1 VGLSLAVASRYESR
15 VFEERDYVMKMVKQ
29 LAKLLAALL
38 KLKSEQKYDEAVQS
52 LEGACQDLLGL
63 DFGALALVDSQ
74 SGASL
79 LREVAHIR
87 TFARLLEE
95 LSLVHADKGEE
106 AKARARARH
115 AFEMYCEALVR
126 RGEDGE
132 ARAGIGRLQDRVD
145 EALLS
150 DRYRKLLR

>member
-1 VGLSLAVASRYESR
+1 
-15 VFEERDYVMKMVKQ
+15 VFEERDYVMRMVQQ
-29 LAKLLAALL
+29 LAKLLAAVL

-63 DFGALALVDSQ
+63 DFGALALVDSE

-79 LREVAHIR
+79 LRDVSRVR

-95 LSLVHADKGEE
+95 LAQLHASKGEE

-115 AFEMYCEALVR
+115 AFEMYCEALIR

-132 ARAGIGRLQDRVD
+132 ARAGIGRLRDQVD